1 MRKKLDAYRGR
12 LTPAQIAAGMNAA
25 ARNARRLSEDAE
37 SLITAGRCPTAAS
50 VAALSIEEAG
60 KVSILRELALARSDA
75 EALEVW
81 KSYRSHT
88 FKNVAW
94 LLPQLAAAGARK
106 LDDLSP
112 LFDETSDHPFVLDNL
127 KQLGFYTDCLGK
139 AHWALPW
146 EVIDEGLARMLVQI
160 AKALAGKDQH
170 TEREIELWVEHIGP
184 VWKKDPAWMKQAL
197 VNWYGAMQTEGFA
210 PEGAN
215 EMEQFIRRG
224 VQKEGV

>member
-1 MRKKLDAYRGR
+1 MKKKLDAYRSR
-12 LTPAQIAAGMNAA
+12 LTPGQIADGMNAA

-37 SLITAGRCPTAAS
+37 SLVSIGRFPTAAS

-60 KVSILRELALARSDA
+60 KVSILRELALARTDA
-75 EALEVW
+75 DALEVW
-81 KSYRSHT
+81 KRYRSHT
-88 FKNVAW
+88 SKNIAW
-94 LLPQLAAAGARK
+94 LLPQLAAAGARR
-106 LDDLSP
+106 LDDLRP

-127 KQLGFYTDCLGK
+127 KQLGFYTDCLGN

-170 TEREIELWVEHIGP
+170 TAREIALWMEHIGP

-197 VNWYGAMQTEGFA
+197 VNWYGAMQAEGLA
-210 PEGAN
+210 TDGPNA
-215 EMEQFIRRG
+215 MEQFIRYG
-224 VQKEGV
+224 VQEKGV